1 MVRDTLH
8 NASYPTKHLTFM
20 LISDKIKSLI
30 AKGFLMK
37 NKKTL
42 LSLCALAGT
51 LNFQGCSNDL
61 EDCLNINTIDIAGLT
76 ATLICKDTIA
86 QRGGAYSMFF
96 FDLDGKP
103 DTTELVMR
111 KDHCCLSMAGKL
123 NDVKEGQTK
132 TIQEWYRQITQHKG
146 CDSDY
151 YRRFKADVKLLDR

>member
-1 MVRDTLH
+1 
-8 NASYPTKHLTFM
+8 M
-20 LISDKIKSLI
+20 LISDKTKKQIT
-30 AKGFLMK
+30 KGFLMK

-61 EDCLNINTIDIAGLT
+61 EDCLNANTTDIAGLT
-76 ATLICKDTIA
+76 AQPATLICKDTIA

-96 FDLDGKP
+96 FDVDGKP

-111 KDHCCLSMAGKL
+111 KDHCCLSMVGKL

-132 TIQEWYRQITQHKG
+132 TIQEWYRQITQHTG
-146 CDSDY
+146 CDSDN